1 MKISAKIEYAYK
13 AVLELSLRYN
23 NDVPV
28 QISSISEAQG
38 IPKKFLVQLLLR
50 LKNANLV
57 NSTRGIAGGYYLA
70 RPPAQ
75 ITLADLFRAIDE
87 EIVSL
92 PKEKRS
98 PQGTESA
105 RLFFEIWRGI
115 SKEVVNRLEQINFE
129 QLIYRLKNEQLTYQ
143 I

>member
-70 RPPAQ
+70 RAPAQ

>member
-70 RPPAQ
+70 RAPAQ

-98 PQGTESA
+98 TQGTESA

-129 QLIYRLKNEQLTYQ
+129 QLLYRLKNEQLTYQ

>member
-70 RPPAQ
+70 RAPAQ

-98 PQGTESA
+98 PQGSEAA